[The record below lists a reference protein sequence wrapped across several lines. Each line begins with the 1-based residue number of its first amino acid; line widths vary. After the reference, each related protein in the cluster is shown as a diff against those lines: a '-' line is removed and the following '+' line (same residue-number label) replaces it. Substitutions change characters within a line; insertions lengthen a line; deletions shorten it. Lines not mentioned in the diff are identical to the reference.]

1 VILLLVDR
9 GANVALPDTEGNTGL
24 HFAAREGHHQI
35 LEVLINNGADVNAV
49 NKVLKEKEREGCN
62 TAHMWVFRII
72 DGSSVILPLLPK
84 QPGYGHP
91 DSSCC

>member
-35 LEVLINNGADVNAV
+35 LEVLINSGADVNAV
-49 NKVLKEKEREGCN
+49 NKVLKEKERGVQYCSYV
-62 TAHMWVFRII
+62 VF
-72 DGSSVILPLLPK
+72 V
-84 QPGYGHP
+84 
-91 DSSCC
+91 